1 MSPID
6 ATKTVRARLRWRREE
21 IVASLEA
28 TDPAVVARS
37 LAYLFGIGGALVL
50 LLPLL
55 PGEQLRYPALT
66 VGPALIALL
75 TSVIVITVYDET
87 TDWILS
93 ALPSFGTLLVTAVI
107 IGSQPAAAPA
117 SVFLYFWVIVTGFYF
132 SGLRVGLVHLTGVA
146 AAFAA
151 ALVIADVPQGLMLW
165 LMAMSAFAVTGVLLH
180 LLRQRADTLI
190 LTLDAAANT
199 DALTGLANRRS
210 FEARFAEELYRA
222 ERTKQPLALVL
233 ADVDGF
239 KSINDN
245 HGHPA
250 GDAALK
256 RVAEVLLMNRRTD
269 RCARLGGDEFAVLLP
284 DTSTT
289 GAVEVAE
296 RILERIR
303 RSAHAGAPVRLSLG
317 VAGFPLV
324 GRSAEELQQAADAAL
339 YEAKRLGGDRSVDA
353 GELPD
358 RRASGS
364 CRSE

>member
-1 MSPID
+1 MSPIE
-6 ATKTVRARLRWRREE
+6 ATKTVRERLRWRREE

-55 PGEQLRYPALT
+55 PGQQLRYPALT
-66 VGPALIALL
+66 AGAALIALF

-117 SVFLYFWVIVTGFYF
+117 SVFLYFWVIVAGFYF
-132 SGLRVGLVHLTGVA
+132 SGLRVGVLHLTGVA
-146 AAFAA
+146 VAFAA
-151 ALVIADVPQGLMLW
+151 ALLIANVPQGLMLW

-256 RVAEVLLMNRRTD
+256 RVAEVLVMNRRTD
-269 RCARLGGDEFAVLLP
+269 RCARVGGDEFAVLLP
-284 DTSTT
+284 DTSAA
-289 GAVEVAE
+289 GAAEVAE

-303 RSAHAGAPVRLSLG
+303 RSAHTSAPVRLSLG

-324 GRSAEELQQAADAAL
+324 GRSAEELQHAADAAL
-339 YEAKRLGGDRSVDA
+339 YEAKRLGGNRSVDA
-353 GELPD
+353 GEL
-358 RRASGS
+358 AEGHAGCS
-364 CRSE
+364 CRPE